1 MRSGWRFAVLMLV
14 GTSAVFGEAI
24 TEFPLD
30 AYATADLPVSR
41 EITTI
46 TLPGPITAVVG
57 ADMLIDDG
65 KAAGVDIEEGT
76 PVRFQVTHAPGSNF
90 VLVRS
95 VQPAAT
101 GRLTV
106 LFEGAA
112 YVMQLRSVES
122 DSIASAIF
130 KRPAAMDAAKL
141 TRLPEPVRFTS
152 RIGLS
157 LLDRARA
164 YPVLVNALPHAV
176 EGVSPGAHGRKID
189 LPDLEIEVREVYR
202 FAKEDAVVF
211 LLTLYNKTDDELAI
225 DPGTFAARV
234 GSEKFQQAIAT
245 GPREL
250 APGGTAEAEFAIVGM
265 ADGTRNDLSADN
277 AFTILVESARHA
289 PQTADA
295 SR

>member
-1 MRSGWRFAVLMLV
+1 MWKIGALFLA
-14 GTSAVFGEAI
+14 GGSAIFGEPI
-24 TEFPLD
+24 SEFPLD
-30 AYATADLPVSR
+30 AYATVDLAVSR

-76 PVRFQVTHAPGSNF
+76 PLRFHVTHAPGSTF

-95 VQPAAT
+95 MQPAAT

-112 YVMQLRSVES
+112 YVMQLRSVDS

-130 KRPAAMDAAKL
+130 KRPTTAGAAKL
-141 TRLPEPVRFTS
+141 TRLPEPVRFTP

-164 YPVLVNALPHAV
+164 YPVLAKALPHAV
-176 EGVSPGAHGRKID
+176 EGVTVQDQHRKID
-189 LPDLEIEVREVYR
+189 LPDLEIEIREVYR
-202 FAKEDAVVF
+202 FSKEDAVVF
-211 LLTLYNKTDDELAI
+211 LLTLTNKTDAELAI
-225 DPGTFAARV
+225 DPSTFAARI
-234 GSEKFQQAIAT
+234 GDEKFDQAIAD
-245 GPREL
+245 GPQTL
-250 APGGTAEAEFAIVGM
+250 GPGVSAEAEFAIIGM
-265 ADGTRNDLSADN
+265 RDGIRNDLSADN
-277 AFTILVESARHA
+277 AFTIFVNSSHIDSSLTEN
-289 PQTADA
+289 
-295 SR
+295 